1 MKIQR
6 LYIENLFGT
15 FSYDIDFL
23 LSKTLI
29 LTGAN
34 GYGKTTILSI
44 IDNVYKGNLL
54 YFYQLPFSKIQIYF
68 ETGESLLLETKYV
81 EEESLEGLDEEV
93 VLLKSLNIVFSDTNK
108 IINQISI
115 GESVLSSL
123 RSDDSFHRGEYIDN
137 LDEYCRVNYDRPWM
151 FRSLQTKFQADNLF
165 LFLETLNSQYI
176 KAQRIY
182 SYIVKGYKGDGL
194 PQSGFEEFTIEKINT
209 ELKEYLE
216 QSHQKY
222 LQNSQQSDS
231 RLFSS
236 AMSDEDLTEEMY
248 NQERDVLS
256 QKIEELYKFNLIDKT
271 VIPIYTFDK
280 KNILSA
286 YIKGIKEKI
295 SVYDDVVLRLR
306 IFDKLLRTKEFINKT
321 LMFDYSR
328 GLVVRDINGAILDL
342 KLLSLGEQNEIII
355 LYNLVFKVKQNSL
368 LLIDEPENSLHV
380 AWQNIFID
388 ELDEIAKLNNIQVV
402 VATHSPQIIGGRWID
417 CYDLTEQN
425 KNQ

>member
-15 FSYDIDFL
+15 FSYDIDFPL
-23 LSKTLI
+23 QKTLI

-44 IDNVYKGNLL
+44 IDNIYKGNLL
-54 YFYQLPFSKIQIYF
+54 YFYQLLFSKIQLYF

-81 EEESLEGLDEEV
+81 EEESLDGLDEDV
-93 VLLKSLNIVFSDTNK
+93 SMLKKLNIEFSNTNK

-115 GESVLSSL
+115 DESVLSSL
-123 RSDDSFHRGEYIDN
+123 RSEDSFHRGEYIDN

-151 FRSLQTKFQADNLF
+151 FRSLQAKLHADNLF

-182 SYIVKGYKGDGL
+182 SYMVKGHKGDSL
-194 PQSGFEEFTIEKINT
+194 PQSGFEEFTIEKINV

-236 AMSDEDLTEEMY
+236 AMNDEDLTEEMY
-248 NQERDVLS
+248 NWERDVLS
-256 QKIEELYKFNLIDKT
+256 KKIEELYNFNLIDKT
-271 VIPIYTFDK
+271 VIPIYAFDK

-286 YIKGIKEKI
+286 YIKGVKEKI
-295 SVYDDVVLRLR
+295 SVYDDVVLKLR
-306 IFDKLLRTKEFINKT
+306 TFDKLLRTKEFINKT

-380 AWQNIFID
+380 AWQNIFIN
-388 ELDEIAKLNNIQVV
+388 ELDEISKLNNIQAV

-425 KNQ
+425 KN